1 MFPRY
6 MELDHLPF
14 GMIFKKICKHC
25 FWETSKMTSE
35 LNSEVYLATHGL
47 VNGLFV
53 FYCSMLNEHAKYVEF
68 FFLINKSIEF
78 NFFRVCCG

>member
-1 MFPRY
+1 
-6 MELDHLPF
+6 
-14 GMIFKKICKHC
+14 
-25 FWETSKMTSE
+25 MTSE

-68 FFLINKSIEF
+68 FFLSLIHI
-78 NFFRVCCG
+78 

>member
-1 MFPRY
+1 
-6 MELDHLPF
+6 
-14 GMIFKKICKHC
+14 
-25 FWETSKMTSE
+25 MTSE